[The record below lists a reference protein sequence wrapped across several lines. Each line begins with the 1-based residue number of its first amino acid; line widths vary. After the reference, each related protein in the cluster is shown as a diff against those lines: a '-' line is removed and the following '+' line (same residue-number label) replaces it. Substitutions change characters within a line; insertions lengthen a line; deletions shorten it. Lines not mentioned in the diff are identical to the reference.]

1 MTKAELEQE
10 NAFLAKQIEDL
21 EKELQVARQGGG
33 SAAPIA
39 TLEQTGYLEP
49 LLLGACIGALR
60 NPMTGVAYDEAE
72 FQAYA
77 PKFIDQAIRLHNM
90 ALDRLNALAESQG

>member
-1 MTKAELEQE
+1 MTKAELELE
-10 NAFLAKQIEDL
+10 NQKLQDRIDEL
-21 EKELQVARQGGG
+21 EGMMNLGEGKLM
-33 SAAPIA
+33 SAA